1 MSSFRNI
8 PVDAGYVLVGEVGL
22 TGEVRAVSQID
33 KRISEAMRL
42 GFKNI
47 IIPEGNKKLAGQIK
61 TRGGFGVI
69 AVSNIQQALEII
81 FRDVWVRGRIP
92 GCVSQ
97 GLHFGMFESEAALR
111 VA

>member
-1 MSSFRNI
+1 MPACDLGIAAAVVSSFRNI

-81 FRDVWVRGRIP
+81 FRDV
-92 GCVSQ
+92 
-97 GLHFGMFESEAALR
+97 
-111 VA
+111 